1 MLLRAG
7 SIYGEFFCTTPSFAS
22 CRFRP
27 EPSTY
32 CDIPPYRDRLGVV
45 QMLAASAPYGGGDVK
60 MYGDQAYRDM
70 AQGDD
75 FAHLL
80 LQKEIEV
87 S

>member
-1 MLLRAG
+1 
-7 SIYGEFFCTTPSFAS
+7 
-22 CRFRP
+22 
-27 EPSTY
+27 
-32 CDIPPYRDRLGVV
+32 
-45 QMLAASAPYGGGDVK
+45 MLAASAPYGGGDVK